1 MMRPSTSTTT
11 DGVSALDFT
20 VSPVEVE
27 AGDEIVVKAD
37 LTGDILYV
45 RLRIAGTS
53 LGGLVV
59 VEDGSVTARR
69 TIPDLRAGTH
79 SVTLETPGGEFL
91 GSAPIQVVTA
101 ATTTTLSPDPI
112 SEPTERVSF
121 FAWAVWVGI
130 LLLLL
135 FWFLPWTRRSLDRAE
150 LDREVPDDPEG
161 AVEPDTDE
169 EE

>member
-1 MMRPSTSTTT
+1 
-11 DGVSALDFT
+11 
-20 VSPVEVE
+20 
-27 AGDEIVVKAD
+27 
-37 LTGDILYV
+37 
-45 RLRIAGTS
+45 
-53 LGGLVV
+53 
-59 VEDGSVTARR
+59 
-69 TIPDLRAGTH
+69 
-79 SVTLETPGGEFL
+79 
-91 GSAPIQVVTA
+91 VTA

-150 LDREVPDDPEG
+150 LDREVSDDPEG